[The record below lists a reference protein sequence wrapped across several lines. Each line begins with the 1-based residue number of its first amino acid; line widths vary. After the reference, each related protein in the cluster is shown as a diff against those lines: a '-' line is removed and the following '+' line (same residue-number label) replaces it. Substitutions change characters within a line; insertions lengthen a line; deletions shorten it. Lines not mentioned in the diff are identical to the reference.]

1 MPSSI
6 ISTINSI
13 WKKMRRK
20 PYRDAFIASH
30 VSETV
35 AAQIVLLRSARGWT
49 QKQLAEKTSMK
60 QSRISALED
69 PNYENYEV
77 GTLKRI
83 ASAFDVGLTVRFVPF
98 SDVVRWSAT
107 LGPHKLTIADFEND
121 CIRLGALNVI
131 IQHSPSPPGP
141 SPNRAK
147 QHYRNADDDE
157 HRSERNVDPKSH
169 FISPLTLFAQVSQTS
184 A

>member
-35 AAQIVLLRSARGWT
+35 AAQIALLRSERGWT

-121 CIRLGALNVI
+121 CIDGRVEAWGAGGNKIEVETVGWEL
-131 IQHSPSPPGP
+131 PPKTF
-141 SPNRAK
+141 SEAV
-147 QHYRNADDDE
+147 ASDDK
-157 HRSERNVDPKSH
+157 VCAGM
-169 FISPLTLFAQVSQTS
+169 IVT
-184 A
+184 